1 MRCFGLLNALTVTG
15 KQRGTGESF
24 QLANLEVDSVVLK
37 VLVFFWFSFL
47 LFSPNVYFIFFKCL
61 IYPLNCKLWVLLSCG
76 QAAFETKSKAETIKG
91 ELCVEFCQCPCSFY
105 CSDRIYIN
113 CPCLKRLSL
122 T

>member
-47 LFSPNVYFIFFKCL
+47 LFSPNVYFIFFKCF